1 MYCIVSEHKLR
12 QSEYRGKFWRGAL
25 LNIKAVHTEEMP
37 FIVCAIPS
45 TAFGSL
51 ELNRLINYMNYVN
64 RERMQDDDGRAF
76 MLCKAMGTANG
87 VTYQIVARGGAGQ
100 TRDDGEFPQRRM
112 SLIAPEQVDDQR
124 LSYFNEPTRH
134 ILATR
139 AAPVDAP
146 VDAQFDALTMFY
158 QNASLRYNAVEF
170 DKFKRELGHHYET
183 ARDLETFRTV
193 ITETYE

>member
-1 MYCIVSEHKLR
+1 MYCIVSERQLR
-12 QSEYRGKFWRGAL
+12 QSEYRGKYWRGAL

-51 ELNRLINYMNYVN
+51 ELNRLVHYINYVN
-64 RERMQDDDGRAF
+64 RDRMQDDDGRAF
-76 MLCKAMGTANG
+76 MLCKAMGTASG
-87 VTYQIVARGGAGQ
+87 VTYQIVARGSAGQ

-124 LSYFNEPTRH
+124 LSYFNAPTRH
-134 ILATR
+134 LLAAR
-139 AAPVDAP
+139 AAQ
-146 VDAQFDALTMFY
+146 VDAQFDALSMFY
-158 QNASLRYNAVEF
+158 QNPALRFNAVEF
-170 DKFKRELGHHYET
+170 NKFKRELGHHYET
-183 ARDLETFRTV
+183 VRDLETFRTV

>member
-1 MYCIVSEHKLR
+1 MYCIVSECKLR

-45 TAFGSL
+45 NAFGSL
-51 ELNRLINYMNYVN
+51 ELDRLIQYMNYVN
-64 RERMQDDDGRAF
+64 SKRMQDGDGRAF

-87 VTYQIVARGGAGQ
+87 VTYQIVARGGADQ

-124 LSYFNEPTRH
+124 LSYFNEQTRQV
-134 ILATR
+134 LATR
-139 AAPVDAP
+139 SAPVDE
-146 VDAQFDALTMFY
+146 QFDALSMFY
-158 QNASLRYNAVEF
+158 QNPTLRFNAVEF
-170 DKFKRELGHHYET
+170 YKFKRALGSHYET
-183 ARDLETFRTV
+183 ERDLETFRTV
-193 ITETYE
+193 IAETYE

>member
-1 MYCIVSEHKLR
+1 MYCIVSERQLR
-12 QSEYRGKFWRGAL
+12 QSEYRGKYWRGAL

-45 TAFGSL
+45 NAFGSL
-51 ELNRLINYMNYVN
+51 ELNRLIQYINYVN
-64 RERMQDDDGRAF
+64 RERMQEDDGKAF

-112 SLIAPEQVDDQR
+112 SLIAPEQVADQR
-124 LSYFNEPTRH
+124 LSYFNDQTRH
-134 ILATR
+134 ILSTR
-139 AAPVDAP
+139 SAPVDER
-146 VDAQFDALTMFY
+146 FDALSMFY
-158 QNASLRYNAVEF
+158 QNTNLRYNAAEF
-170 DKFKRELGHHYET
+170 NKFKRALGSHYET

-193 ITETYE
+193 LAQTYQ

>member
-1 MYCIVSEHKLR
+1 MYCIVSERKLR

-45 TAFGSL
+45 NVFGSL
-51 ELNRLINYMNYVN
+51 ELNRLIQYINYIN
-64 RERMQDDDGRAF
+64 RERMQEDDSKAF
-76 MLCKAMGTANG
+76 MLCKAMGTASG

-112 SLIAPEQVDDQR
+112 SLIAPEQVADQR
-124 LSYFNEPTRH
+124 LSYFNEQTRQV
-134 ILATR
+134 LATR
-139 AAPVDAP
+139 SAPVDE
-146 VDAQFDALTMFY
+146 QFDALSMFY
-158 QNASLRYNAVEF
+158 QNPALRFNAVEF
-170 DKFKRELGHHYET
+170 NKFKRELGHHYET

-193 ITETYE
+193 IAETYE

>member
-1 MYCIVSEHKLR
+1 MYCIVSERKLR

-25 LNIKAVHTEEMP
+25 LNIKASHTEEMP

-45 TAFGSL
+45 NAFGSL
-51 ELNRLINYMNYVN
+51 HLNRLIQYINYVN

-87 VTYQIVARGGAGQ
+87 VTYQIVARGGTGQ

-124 LSYFNEPTRH
+124 LSYFNEPTRQ
-134 ILATR
+134 ILAAREAT
-139 AAPVDAP
+139 
-146 VDAQFDALTMFY
+146 VDAQFDALSMFY
-158 QNASLRYNAVEF
+158 QNPTLRFNAAAFHE
-170 DKFKRELGHHYET
+170 FKRGLGPHYET

-193 ITETYE
+193 IAETYE

>member
-1 MYCIVSEHKLR
+1 MYCIVSERKLR
-12 QSEYRGKFWRGAL
+12 QSEYRGKFWRDAL

-45 TAFGSL
+45 NVFGSL
-51 ELNRLINYMNYVN
+51 ELNRLIQYINYVN
-64 RERMQDDDGRAF
+64 RERMQDDGGRAF

-87 VTYQIVARGGAGQ
+87 VMYQIVARGGAGQ

-112 SLIAPEQVDDQR
+112 SLIAPEQVADKR
-124 LSYFNEPTRH
+124 LSYFNEPTRQ

-139 AAPVDAP
+139 SAPVDE
-146 VDAQFDALTMFY
+146 QFDALSMFY
-158 QNASLRYNAVEF
+158 QNPALRFNAVEF
-170 DKFKRELGHHYET
+170 NKFKRELGHHYET

-193 ITETYE
+193 IAETYE

>member
-1 MYCIVSEHKLR
+1 MYCIVSERKLR

-45 TAFGSL
+45 NAFGSL
-51 ELNRLINYMNYVN
+51 ELNRLIQYMNYVN
-64 RERMQDDDGRAF
+64 RERMQEDNGKAF

-87 VTYQIVARGGAGQ
+87 VTYQIVARGDAGQ

-112 SLIAPEQVDDQR
+112 SLIAPEQVADQR
-124 LSYFNEPTRH
+124 LSYFNEQTRQV
-134 ILATR
+134 LATHS
-139 AAPVDAP
+139 APVDE
-146 VDAQFDALTMFY
+146 QFDALSMFY
-158 QNASLRYNAVEF
+158 QNPTLRFNAVEF
-170 DKFKRELGHHYET
+170 HKFKRELGHHYET

-193 ITETYE
+193 IAETYE

>member
-1 MYCIVSEHKLR
+1 MYCIVSERKLR

-45 TAFGSL
+45 NAFGTL
-51 ELNRLINYMNYVN
+51 ELDRLMQYINYVN
-64 RERMQDDDGRAF
+64 QRMQYNDGRAF
-76 MLCKAMGTANG
+76 MLCKAMGTASG

-112 SLIAPEQVDDQR
+112 SLIAPEQVADQR
-124 LSYFNEPTRH
+124 LSYFNEQTRQV
-134 ILATR
+134 LATR
-139 AAPVDAP
+139 SAPVDE
-146 VDAQFDALTMFY
+146 QFDALSMFY
-158 QNASLRYNAVEF
+158 HNPALRFNAVEF

-183 ARDLETFRTV
+183 ARDLATFRTV
-193 ITETYE
+193 LAQTYQ

>member
-1 MYCIVSEHKLR
+1 MYCIVSERQLR
-12 QSEYRGKFWRGAL
+12 QSEYRGKYWRGAL

-45 TAFGSL
+45 NAFGSL
-51 ELNRLINYMNYVN
+51 ELNRLIQYINYVN
-64 RERMQDDDGRAF
+64 RDRMQEDDGKAF

-112 SLIAPEQVDDQR
+112 SLIAPEQVADQR
-124 LSYFNEPTRH
+124 LSYFNDQTRH
-134 ILATR
+134 ILSTR
-139 AAPVDAP
+139 SAPVDER
-146 VDAQFDALTMFY
+146 FDALSMFY
-158 QNASLRYNAVEF
+158 QNTNLRYNAAEF
-170 DKFKRELGHHYET
+170 DKFKRALGSHYET

-193 ITETYE
+193 LASTYQ

>member
-1 MYCIVSEHKLR
+1 MYCIVSERKLR

-45 TAFGSL
+45 NAFGSL
-51 ELNRLINYMNYVN
+51 ELNRLIQYMNYVN
-64 RERMQDDDGRAF
+64 RDRMQDDDSRAF

-112 SLIAPEQVDDQR
+112 SLIAPEQVADQR
-124 LSYFNEPTRH
+124 LSYFNEQTRQV
-134 ILATR
+134 LATR
-139 AAPVDAP
+139 SAPVYE
-146 VDAQFDALTMFY
+146 QFDALSMFY
-158 QNASLRYNAVEF
+158 QNPTLRFNAVEF
-170 DKFKRELGHHYET
+170 HKFNRELGSHYEN
-183 ARDLETFRTV
+183 ARDLATFRTV
-193 ITETYE
+193 LAETYE

>member
-1 MYCIVSEHKLR
+1 MYCIVSERKLR

-45 TAFGSL
+45 NVFGSL
-51 ELNRLINYMNYVN
+51 ELNRLIQYINYIN

-112 SLIAPEQVDDQR
+112 SLIAPEQVADQR
-124 LSYFNEPTRH
+124 LSYFNDQTRH
-134 ILATR
+134 ILSTR
-139 AAPVDAP
+139 SAPVDER
-146 VDAQFDALTMFY
+146 FDALSMFY
-158 QNASLRYNAVEF
+158 QNTNLRYNAAEF
-170 DKFKRELGHHYET
+170 NKFKRALGSHYET

-193 ITETYE
+193 LAQTYQ

>member
-1 MYCIVSEHKLR
+1 MYCIVSEQQLR
-12 QSEYRGKFWRGAL
+12 QSEYRGKFWRGTL
-25 LNIKAVHTEEMP
+25 LSIKAVHTEEMP

-45 TAFGSL
+45 NVFGTL
-51 ELNRLINYMNYVN
+51 ELDRLIQYINYVN
-64 RERMQDDDGRAF
+64 HNIQDDDSKAF
-76 MLCKAMGTANG
+76 MLCKTMGTASG

-139 AAPVDAP
+139 AAPVDA
-146 VDAQFDALTMFY
+146 QFDALTMFY
-158 QNASLRYNAVEF
+158 QDASLRYNAVEF

-183 ARDLETFRTV
+183 ARDLEAFRTV
-193 ITETYE
+193 IAETYQ

>member
-1 MYCIVSEHKLR
+1 MYCIVSERKLR

-45 TAFGSL
+45 NAFGSL
-51 ELNRLINYMNYVN
+51 ELNRLIQYINYVN
-64 RERMQDDDGRAF
+64 RDRMQDDDSRAF

-124 LSYFNEPTRH
+124 LSYFNEPTRQ

-139 AAPVDAP
+139 SSPVDE
-146 VDAQFDALTMFY
+146 QFDALSMFY
-158 QNASLRYNAVEF
+158 QNPTLRYNAVEF

-183 ARDLETFRTV
+183 ARDLATFRTV
-193 ITETYE
+193 IAETYE